1 MTAAAATIPAG
12 LTAWT
17 TDATTLKYTIETP
30 AYSATNSNFASQTSS
45 WVSKVT
51 VALVGQADAQK
62 EPAKTMNS
70 WYTTHTTAISGQS
83 LASELKVSSWAVVV
97 DVATK
102 VGNTYSQA
110 IEQNAAGACLN
121 SAAQLAGGATVT
133 AGAPKV
139 GDAGDTWSIALTI
152 GGTATVKQPSLIRSG
167 VFVSSQPTT
176 TASQISSID
185 EQSWSYSWS
194 TAIASF
200 SDVTKNT
207 SSSIVF
213 GTKDVC
219 DTKKWASATACL
231 GFNGVWGKNTNTFS
245 TATVVGSHRYFLW
258 LADAAT
264 DKTKIVSI
272 EDKDV
277 LNLVIIENHA
287 NVYSTTVGANTNNC
301 STAAKDGKTEYAVF
315 TGTYTKGSGATS
327 TILGASALVA
337 GLIASLF

>member
-1 MTAAAATIPAG
+1 
-12 LTAWT
+12 
-17 TDATTLKYTIETP
+17 
-30 AYSATNSNFASQTSS
+30 
-45 WVSKVT
+45 
-51 VALVGQADAQK
+51 
-62 EPAKTMNS
+62 MNS
-70 WYTTHTTAISGQS
+70 WYSTHTSAISGQS
-83 LASELKVSSWAVVV
+83 LTTELKVSSWALVV

-102 VGNTYSQA
+102 VGNTYNQA
-110 IEQNAAGACLN
+110 IEKTAAGACVNSTAALN
-121 SAAQLAGGATVT
+121 AGTTIAAT
-133 AGAPKV
+133 APKV
-139 GDAGDTWSIALTI
+139 GDAGDTWAIAVT
-152 GGTATVKQPSLIRSG
+152 TATSGAKQPSLIRSG
-167 VFVSSQPTT
+167 TYVTAQST
-176 TASQISSID
+176 TAAGQTSAVD

-213 GTKDVC
+213 GTKDTC

-231 GFNGVWGKNTNTFS
+231 GFGGVWGKNANTWA
-245 TATVVGSHRYFLW
+245 TASVVGSHRYFLW

-272 EDKDV
+272 EDKDT
-277 LNLVIIENHA
+277 LNLVIIESHA
-287 NVYSTTVGANTNNC
+287 NVYSTAAGSSNNC
-301 STAAKDGKTEYAVF
+301 STAGRDGKTEYAVF